1 MLDLLLNYSPA
12 FVGGE
17 LLLALSLGVF
27 GFALSGAAR
36 EKYSVRI
43 PLERMRNRLT
53 SLRPTF
59 GGGHRQRP
67 LATEVTPG
75 QARR

>member
-1 MLDLLLNYSPA
+1 MLDLLLNHSPA

-59 GGGHRQRP
+59 GGPRQRP